1 MPGIEF
7 MASHGCLY
15 YIVFTYFIT
24 IVDNLKNLRWSKKWE
39 KEIPL
44 QQKETK
50 ILLWNVE
57 WHIQI
62 FRLSAFKIQKIDT
75 CLEIISQTVTTFKLF
90 LSKCTIKFVKL
101 THMIAWKHFS
111 SSFEKISSINVR
123 LMSTSCQNKNKKI
136 VVLTL
141 KS

>member
-1 MPGIEF
+1 

-15 YIVFTYFIT
+15 YIVFTYLIT
-24 IVDNLKNLRWSKKWE
+24 IIDNLENLRWSKKWE
-39 KEIPL
+39 KGIPL

-57 WHIQI
+57 WQTIQI

>member
-1 MPGIEF
+1 M
-7 MASHGCLY
+7 Y
-15 YIVFTYFIT
+15 YIVFTSYHNYRQFG
-24 IVDNLKNLRWSKKWE
+24 KSKVVQNWE
-39 KEIPL
+39 KGIPL

-90 LSKCTIKFVKL
+90 LSKCTIKFVTL

-141 KS
+141 KL

>member
-1 MPGIEF
+1 MHCSSWPHTAVCKCITLF
-7 MASHGCLY
+7 SHL
-15 YIVFTYFIT
+15 IT
-24 IVDNLKNLRWSKKWE
+24 IIDNLENLRWSKKWE